1 MWYKKLLIAVA
12 GVAAIGMIL
21 LFYGCDGETESN
33 IVGNGPILR
42 SGHNI
47 VLHEAQHESRPA
59 LAISASEVVE
69 KPNQVVILNDF
80 NLIQAGRLNIQGKT
94 ASYDMKHSV
103 LEVKGDVTLQ
113 TRDGVKAFLNG
124 LIWERR
130 TKKAYTDNPVK
141 VQATQGLIEARR
153 AEFDDD
159 FTSIRFI
166 GGVHAKISE
175 NYIID

>member
-1 MWYKKLLIAVA
+1 MWYKKLLIVVV

-21 LFYGCDGETESN
+21 LLHGGDRDTESK
-33 IVGNGPILR
+33 IADNGPILR
-42 SGHNI
+42 SGNNI
-47 VLHEAQHESRPA
+47 VMHEAQHESRPA

-80 NLIQAGRLNIQGKT
+80 NLIQVGRLNIQGKT

-124 LIWERR
+124 LIWERQ
-130 TKKAYTDNPVK
+130 TKKAYTDNPLK
-141 VQATQGLIEARR
+141 VQAAQGVIEARR
-153 AEFDDD
+153 AEFGDD

-166 GGVHAKISE
+166 GNVHAKISE